1 MLGNHFY
8 NETIRR
14 TVIGFGTLFNNIEI
28 KKKDPTNGEVI
39 ETEKVALAYGP
50 KQKFLYRLFENPST
64 QKVAIT
70 MPRMYFEMNGIT
82 YDSSRKTSP
91 TQKYRTVI
99 EDNGNE
105 VRVQYVPV
113 PYTLSF
119 ELGIL
124 AKDQDT
130 GLQILEQILPYFQ
143 PSFNITLK
151 MIPDMDEKRD
161 VSITLNNI
169 NLEDEWDESF
179 LNRRLVIYTLQFTA
193 KSYLYGPYNKADII
207 RRATIYET
215 VGDAAV
221 SRRAAE
227 LTYTPKAKT
236 DLNQDGQ
243 VDANDDLIV
252 TADDDFGFNS
262 GITLLQ

>member
-1 MLGNHFY
+1 MLGSHFY

-14 TVIGFGTLFNNIEI
+14 TVIGFGTLFNNIDV
-28 KKKDPTNGEVI
+28 KTRDPETNEVI

-70 MPRMYFEMNGIT
+70 MPRIYFEMTGIS
-82 YDSSRKTSP
+82 YDSARKTSP
-91 TQKYRTVI
+91 VQKYKNVI
-99 EDNGNE
+99 EENGNE
-105 VRVQYVPV
+105 IRVQYLPV
-113 PYTLSF
+113 PYTLNF

-124 AKDQDT
+124 SKDQDT
-130 GLQILEQILPYFQ
+130 GLQILEQILPFFQ

-161 VSITLNNI
+161 VSVTLNSV

-179 LNRRLVIYTLQFTA
+179 LNRRLVVYTLQFSA
-193 KSYLYGPYNKADII
+193 KTYLYGPYRKADII
-207 RRATIYET
+207 RKAKVIET
-215 VGDAAV
+215 VGDQEV
-221 SRRAAE
+221 NRRAAE

-236 DLNQDGQ
+236 DINQDGQ
-243 VDANDDLIV
+243 VDANDDVLV

-262 GITLLQ
+262 GFNIL

>member
-1 MLGNHFY
+1 MLGSHFY

-14 TVIGFGTLFNNIEI
+14 TVIGFGTLFNNIDV
-28 KKKDPTNGEVI
+28 KTRDPETNEVI

-70 MPRMYFEMNGIT
+70 MPRIYFEMTGIS
-82 YDSSRKTSP
+82 YDSARKTSP
-91 TQKYRTVI
+91 VQKYKNVI

-105 VRVQYVPV
+105 VRVQYLPV
-113 PYTLSF
+113 PYTLNF

-124 AKDQDT
+124 SKDQDT
-130 GLQILEQILPYFQ
+130 GLQILEQILPFFQ

-161 VSITLNNI
+161 VSVTLNSV

-179 LNRRLVIYTLQFTA
+179 LNRRLVVYTLQFSA
-193 KSYLYGPYNKADII
+193 KTYLYGPYRKADII
-207 RRATIYET
+207 RKAKVIET
-215 VGDAAV
+215 VGDQEV
-221 SRRAAE
+221 NRRAAE

-236 DLNQDGQ
+236 DINQDGQ
-243 VDANDDLIV
+243 VDANDDVLV
-252 TADDDFGFNS
+252 TSDDDFGFNS
-262 GITLLQ
+262 GFNIL

>member
-1 MLGNHFY
+1 MLGSHFY

-14 TVIGFGTLFNNIEI
+14 TVIGFGTLFNNIDV
-28 KKKDPTNGEVI
+28 KTRDPETNEVI

-70 MPRMYFEMNGIT
+70 MPRMYFEMTGIS
-82 YDSSRKTSP
+82 YDSTRKTSP
-91 TQKYRTVI
+91 VQKYKNVI

-105 VRVQYVPV
+105 VRVQYLPV
-113 PYTLSF
+113 PYTLNF

-124 AKDQDT
+124 SKDQDT
-130 GLQILEQILPYFQ
+130 GLQILEQILPFFQ

-161 VSITLNNI
+161 VSVTLNSV

-179 LNRRLVIYTLQFTA
+179 LNRRLVVYTIQFTA
-193 KSYLYGPYNKADII
+193 KTYLYGPYRKADII
-207 RRATIYET
+207 RKAKVIET
-215 VGDAAV
+215 VGDQEV
-221 SRRAAE
+221 NRRAAE
-227 LTYTPKAKT
+227 LTYTPKATT
-236 DLNQDGQ
+236 DINQDGQ
-243 VDANDDLIV
+243 VDANDDVLV
-252 TADDDFGFNS
+252 TSDDDFGFNS
-262 GITLLQ
+262 GFDIL

>member
-39 ETEKVALAYGP
+39 ESEKVALGYGP
-50 KQKFLYRLFENPST
+50 KQKFLYRLFENETT

-70 MPRMYFEMNGIT
+70 MPRMYFEMTGIS
-82 YDSSRKTSP
+82 YDQSRKTSP
-91 TQKYRTVI
+91 IQKYKSVV

-105 VRVQYVPV
+105 LRVQYVPV

-124 AKDQDT
+124 SKDQDT

-151 MIPDMDEKRD
+151 MIPDMDEKKD
-161 VSITLNNI
+161 VAITLNSI
-169 NLEDEWDESF
+169 NLEDEWDDSF
-179 LNRRLVIYTLQFTA
+179 LNRRMVIYTLQFSA

-207 RRATIYET
+207 RQATIYET
-215 VGDAAV
+215 LGTKAVG
-221 SRRAAE
+221 RRAAE
-227 LTYTPKAKT
+227 LTYTPKATT

-262 GITLLQ
+262 GFNIL

>member
-1 MLGNHFY
+1 MLGSHFY

-14 TVIGFGTLFNNIEI
+14 TVIGFGTLFNNIDV
-28 KKKDPTNGEVI
+28 KTRDPETNEVI

-70 MPRMYFEMNGIT
+70 MPRIYFEMTGIS
-82 YDSSRKTSP
+82 YDSARKTSP
-91 TQKYRTVI
+91 VQKYKNVI

-105 VRVQYVPV
+105 VRVQYLPV
-113 PYTLSF
+113 PYTLNF

-124 AKDQDT
+124 SKDQDT
-130 GLQILEQILPYFQ
+130 GLQILEQILPFFQ

-161 VSITLNNI
+161 VSVTLNSV

-179 LNRRLVIYTLQFTA
+179 LNRRLVVYTLQFSA
-193 KSYLYGPYNKADII
+193 KTYLYGPYRKADII
-207 RRATIYET
+207 RKAKVIET
-215 VGDAAV
+215 VGDQEV
-221 SRRAAE
+221 NRRAAE

-236 DLNQDGQ
+236 DINQDGQ
-243 VDANDDLIV
+243 VDANDDVLV

-262 GITLLQ
+262 GFNIL